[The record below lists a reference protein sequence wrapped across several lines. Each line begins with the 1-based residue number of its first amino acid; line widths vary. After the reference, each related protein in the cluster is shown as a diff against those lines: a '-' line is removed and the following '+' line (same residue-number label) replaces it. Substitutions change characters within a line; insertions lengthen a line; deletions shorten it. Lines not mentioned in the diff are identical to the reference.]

1 MATNAK
7 IPEAALPSAITRPG
21 DPEPRH
27 PADDDG
33 RTLAQGPTT
42 DGRRTSASQDARA
55 DARLETSRVAPESG
69 DPAPMTPLMGQRTP
83 STAPP
88 PSIPPAE
95 DGGTLIMDHLAFA
108 SKTVPIGPNARAAAF
123 APQNAPQNTPAPQGF
138 ARDPR
143 ASRSED
149 MMFAADP
156 RASRSEDMMFVA
168 GPARPAP
175 ARERSAGRSALA
187 FIGVALVSMLIVVVT
202 GLLIL
207 AASEP

>member
-1 MATNAK
+1 
-7 IPEAALPSAITRPG
+7 
-21 DPEPRH
+21 
-27 PADDDG
+27 
-33 RTLAQGPTT
+33 
-42 DGRRTSASQDARA
+42 
-55 DARLETSRVAPESG
+55 
-69 DPAPMTPLMGQRTP
+69 
-83 STAPP
+83 
-88 PSIPPAE
+88 
-95 DGGTLIMDHLAFA
+95 
-108 SKTVPIGPNARAAAF
+108 
-123 APQNAPQNTPAPQGF
+123 
-138 ARDPR
+138 
-143 ASRSED
+143 